1 MASNEH
7 EAYEW
12 ALKMD
17 VDYVFV
23 VFGGLANHYGD
34 DIGKFMWM
42 PRIASAE
49 FTHIRE
55 NDYSGYRGFQVGDSA
70 AHAFKNCLLYKL
82 CYYRN
87 GEVDNIGK
95 GKGWDRNR
103 NLHVGVVIFHLS
115 A

>member
-17 VDYVFV
+17 VNYVFV
-23 VFGGLANHYGD
+23 IFGGVSHYHSD
-34 DIGKFMWM
+34 DIAKFLWM

-55 NDYSGYRGFQVGDSA
+55 NDYSGPNGYKVGDKASPTL
-70 AHAFKNCLLYKL
+70 KNSLLYKL

-87 GEVDNIGK
+87 GEMDSVGK
-95 GKGWDRNR
+95 GNGYDRNR
-103 NLHVGVVIFHLS
+103 NVHVGVVALLY
-115 A
+115 